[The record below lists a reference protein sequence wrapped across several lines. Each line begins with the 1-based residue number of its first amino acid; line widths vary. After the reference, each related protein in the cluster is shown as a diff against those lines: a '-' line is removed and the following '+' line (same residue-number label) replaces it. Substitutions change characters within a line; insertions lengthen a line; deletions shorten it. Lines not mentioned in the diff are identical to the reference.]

1 MRIRTSQTLVLTPQG
16 EELIAFNFLS
26 KSVFCCN
33 ADAIRLLQN
42 LDDWHDLD
50 SAVKMLPGRNVASK
64 KHQIEQLIGATAL
77 ITEHSS
83 QASQEQEFL
92 DNWGWGVPAAL
103 MHYSLKDCEFL
114 SQDEIEGMQVQKSA
128 RTPSPA
134 LYCRN
139 EAYPATRALPNSL
152 RDNELLQLMA
162 RRRTV
167 RESTAA
173 PLTVDMLA
181 DCLFAGMGITGE
193 TRNCVCKLPLSMT
206 PSGGARN
213 PFEAYV
219 YARNIDGLEPGFYH
233 YSAIE
238 HSIGK
243 LETTERPLPSELLAD
258 QEWADDKPCV
268 VFLVAYLERSMWKYV
283 DPNAYR
289 GVLIEAGH
297 IGQNIMLAATQH
309 GLSACPTAAFNH
321 STLHRCLGVS
331 SSTHCAMYSLAIGAP
346 VEDTSYK
353 IYQ

>member
-16 EELIAFNFLS
+16 DELIAFNFLS
-26 KSVFCCN
+26 KSVFCCS
-33 ADAIRLLQN
+33 ADAIRLLQS

-50 SAVKMLPGRNVASK
+50 SAVKMLPGRDVVSK
-64 KHQIEQLIGATAL
+64 KHEIEQLIGATAL
-77 ITEHSS
+77 VAEHSS
-83 QASQEQEFL
+83 QAGQEQEFL

-114 SQDEIEGMQVQKSA
+114 SQAEIEGLQVQKSA
-128 RTPSPA
+128 RTPSPP

-139 EAYPATRALPNSL
+139 DKFAATRALSNSL
-152 RDNELLQLMA
+152 SDNELLQLMA

-167 RESTAA
+167 RQSINK
-173 PLTVDMLA
+173 PLTVETIA

-193 TRNCVCKLPLSMT
+193 TTNCVCKLPLSMT

-219 YARNIDGLEPGFYH
+219 YARNIEGLEQGFYH

-238 HSIGK
+238 HSLGK
-243 LETTERPLPSELLAD
+243 LGTTDRPLPSELLAD
-258 QEWADDKPCV
+258 QEWADDKACI

-297 IGQNIMLAATQH
+297 IGQNIMLVATQNS
-309 GLSACPTAAFNH
+309 LSACPTAAFNH
-321 STLHRCLGVS
+321 SMLHQCLGVS
-331 SSTHCAMYSLAIGAP
+331 SATHCAMYALAVGAP
-346 VEDTSYK
+346 ATDTSYK